1 MTNANFDY
9 ASTSE
14 EFSTIAE
21 DQMGESVK
29 EVADAQEAQENP
41 QENKQDSEEGFSET
55 NNDWETESRGG

>member
-29 EVADAQEAQENP
+29 EAQEAQEAQENP
-41 QENKQDSEEGFSET
+41 QDNRQDSDEFPSES
-55 NNDWETESRGG
+55 NNDWETESRGV